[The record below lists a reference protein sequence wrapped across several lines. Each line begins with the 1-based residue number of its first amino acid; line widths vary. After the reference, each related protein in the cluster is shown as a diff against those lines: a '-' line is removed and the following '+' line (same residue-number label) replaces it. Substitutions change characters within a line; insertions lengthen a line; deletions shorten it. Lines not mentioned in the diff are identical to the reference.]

1 MISGATGDLLA
12 NAVGAWVERNDIEP
26 LTLYLD
32 VIADC
37 VPALGRQLRDL
48 NGILRLQHARSQRRK
63 RGKPGGTL
71 WRWSDPN
78 YLAAAVVEQRI
89 VGWRRDHARH
99 NIPDSERA
107 EIIARTV
114 DEVRNWHCARRKRP
128 SVARVTAILNG
139 PRSRRLLV
147 LLSG

>member
-1 MISGATGDLLA
+1 MISGATGDLWA
-12 NAVGAWVERNDIEP
+12 NAVGAWAERNDIEP

-37 VPALGRQLRDL
+37 FPVLGRQLRDL
-48 NGILRLQHARSQRRK
+48 NGILRMQQARSQKQK

-71 WRWSDPN
+71 GRWSDPN
-78 YLAAAVVEQRI
+78 YLAAWIVEQR
-89 VGWRRDHARH
+89 VAAWRRDHARH

-114 DEVRNWHCARRKRP
+114 AQAARDWHCAKRKKP
-128 SVARVTAILNG
+128 SIDRVTAILNG
-139 PRSRRLLV
+139 PRSRRLP
-147 LLSG
+147 G